1 MKLVLLL
8 VMATIAASSARF
20 LSYNEKKEVFN
31 VFNNLRRAGENLV
44 KKSQNGEEEEKE
56 LEPESPTFVLQKT
69 KTKVETFKRP
79 DAIEPNV
86 VEELPVLPVKDLPL
100 PVPVKELPP
109 IKLFVPVTFAPPKIQ
124 KLSLPPL
131 KELKP
136 MTFPPG
142 VTPKTFDLQAEGIT
156 PRTFALPEGITP
168 ETISLAPPEDVYMAK
183 KRGLAE
189 EKKDNF
195 EEKVLGKLNSINQGV
210 EGLMVAPLMNQI
222 VDTMDNLKG
231 VCDHTLMFL
240 HSYLEDEIKDD
251 ESTEDASPAQEEE
264 SQSQEEEASQAQE
277 EEASQAQEEEEQE
290 KETGTEPPAQ
300 EEQTAEKR
308 ALLKR
313 LLNILKEQSM
323 KKRSST
329 SIRTKRNAWWAVNW
343 DLVVDVC
350 KTYYETSYG
359 FSF

>member
-1 MKLVLLL
+1 M
-8 VMATIAASSARF
+8 
-20 LSYNEKKEVFN
+20 
-31 VFNNLRRAGENLV
+31 G
-44 KKSQNGEEEEKE
+44 
-56 LEPESPTFVLQKT
+56 
-69 KTKVETFKRP
+69 
-79 DAIEPNV
+79 
-86 VEELPVLPVKDLPL
+86 
-100 PVPVKELPP
+100 
-109 IKLFVPVTFAPPKIQ
+109 
-124 KLSLPPL
+124 
-131 KELKP
+131 
-136 MTFPPG
+136 
-142 VTPKTFDLQAEGIT
+142 
-156 PRTFALPEGITP
+156 EGITP

-290 KETGTEPPAQ
+290 KETGTEAPALGLSAMHGGQ
-300 EEQTAEKR
+300 STGTWSWTSA
-308 ALLKR
+308 R
-313 LLNILKEQSM
+313 LTMRHSM
-323 KKRSST
+323 AS
-329 SIRTKRNAWWAVNW
+329 
-343 DLVVDVC
+343 
-350 KTYYETSYG
+350 
-359 FSF
+359 

>member
-1 MKLVLLL
+1 M
-8 VMATIAASSARF
+8 
-20 LSYNEKKEVFN
+20 
-31 VFNNLRRAGENLV
+31 G
-44 KKSQNGEEEEKE
+44 
-56 LEPESPTFVLQKT
+56 
-69 KTKVETFKRP
+69 
-79 DAIEPNV
+79 
-86 VEELPVLPVKDLPL
+86 
-100 PVPVKELPP
+100 
-109 IKLFVPVTFAPPKIQ
+109 
-124 KLSLPPL
+124 
-131 KELKP
+131 
-136 MTFPPG
+136 
-142 VTPKTFDLQAEGIT
+142 
-156 PRTFALPEGITP
+156 EGITP

-251 ESTEDASPAQEEE
+251 ESTEDSSPAQEEAE
-264 SQSQEEEASQAQE
+264 
-277 EEASQAQEEEEQE
+277 QAQEEEEQE

-329 SIRTKRNAWWAVNW
+329 NIRTKRNAWWAVNW

-359 FSF
+359 FS